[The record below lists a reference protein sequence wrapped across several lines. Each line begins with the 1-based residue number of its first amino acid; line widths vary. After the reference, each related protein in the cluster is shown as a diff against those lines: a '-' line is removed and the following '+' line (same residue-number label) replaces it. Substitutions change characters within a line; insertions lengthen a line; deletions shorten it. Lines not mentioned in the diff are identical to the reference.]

1 MPAAFYTKWPAY
13 LRGLFSFVLPQN
25 CPLCQSFVTSTGLCS
40 DCWHGLRPIAAPSCA
55 ACGRPLAYAL
65 LHSLCAPCLVKP
77 FKASKIRS
85 GYCYD
90 DGSRKLIL
98 PFKHADRLDIAPVM
112 AVMIAAPFD
121 ALAETAD
128 LVIPVPLHP
137 ARYLKRRYNQS
148 AELARWLC
156 LNRPAGI
163 EFAPH
168 LLVRVKATPS
178 MAGLSKSRREQNV
191 RRAFQLANPA
201 AKKILAGK
209 NILLIDDVMT
219 TGATLNSFT
228 QTLLEAGAKSVSA
241 LVFAR
246 VV

>member
-1 MPAAFYTKWPAY
+1 MPAAFYNKYSAY
-13 LRGLFSFVLPQN
+13 LGHFFGFVLPHS
-25 CPLCQSFVTSTGLCS
+25 CPLCHCFVTSTGLCS

-65 LHSLCAPCLVKP
+65 LHSLCAPCLITP
-77 FKASKIRS
+77 FKASKIRA

-90 DGSRKLIL
+90 AASRQLIL

-112 AVMIAAPFD
+112 AGMIAAPFQL
-121 ALAETAD
+121 LAATAD
-128 LVIPVPLHP
+128 LVVPVPLHRT
-137 ARYLKRRYNQS
+137 RYLKRRYNQS

-156 LNRPAGI
+156 RNHPNRI

-168 LLVRVKATPS
+168 LLVRAKATPS
-178 MAGLSKSRREQNV
+178 MAGLTKSQREQNV
-191 RRAFQLANPA
+191 RRAFQLANPV
-201 AKKILAGK
+201 AKEVLAGK

-219 TGATLNSFT
+219 TGATLNSCT
-228 QTLLEAGAKSVSA
+228 QTLLEAGAHSVSA

>member
-1 MPAAFYTKWPAY
+1 M
-13 LRGLFSFVLPQN
+13 
-25 CPLCQSFVTSTGLCS
+25 
-40 DCWHGLRPIAAPSCA
+40 
-55 ACGRPLAYAL
+55 
-65 LHSLCAPCLVKP
+65 
-77 FKASKIRS
+77 
-85 GYCYD
+85 
-90 DGSRKLIL
+90 
-98 PFKHADRLDIAPVM
+98 M

-156 LNRPAGI
+156 RNRPAGI

-191 RRAFQLANPA
+191 RRAFQLASPA
-201 AKKILAGK
+201 VKTELAGK

-219 TGATLNSFT
+219 TGATLNSCT
-228 QTLLEAGAKSVSA
+228 QTLLEAGAQSVSA

>member
-1 MPAAFYTKWPAY
+1 
-13 LRGLFSFVLPQN
+13 
-25 CPLCQSFVTSTGLCS
+25 
-40 DCWHGLRPIAAPSCA
+40 
-55 ACGRPLAYAL
+55 
-65 LHSLCAPCLVKP
+65 
-77 FKASKIRS
+77 
-85 GYCYD
+85 
-90 DGSRKLIL
+90 
-98 PFKHADRLDIAPVM
+98 M
-112 AVMIAAPFD
+112 AIMIAAPFD

-156 LNRPAGI
+156 LNRTGGI

-219 TGATLNSFT
+219 TGATLNSCT
-228 QTLLEAGAKSVSA
+228 QTLLEAGAQSVSA